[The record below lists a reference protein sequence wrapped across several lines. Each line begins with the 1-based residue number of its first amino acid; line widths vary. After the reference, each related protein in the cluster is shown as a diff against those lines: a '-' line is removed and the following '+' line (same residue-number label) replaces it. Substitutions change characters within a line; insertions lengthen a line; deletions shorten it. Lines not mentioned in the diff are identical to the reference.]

1 MRILYRKFAWGL
13 LVCCSPVLEA
23 EELDVRKDP
32 VVIPAGPFE
41 FAPIFEAAESYNDNI
56 FQRDSLQRDSLLT
69 QFHAGGQLALERQ
82 LNRYALTYTLQ
93 SSQYHNSP
101 QDDYVDNFVGFSS
114 HTEFTRRNRLDFNI
128 GYLDS
133 HYQRGVFLG
142 RDLLTPT
149 QRNEPDQY
157 HLYTADGAYRY
168 GRVEAKGN
176 LELRFNVQDYT
187 FDNNRQFTASQ
198 DRTSFVV
205 TPGFFFRVAPKTV
218 LHLQVENQL
227 MMHKQTEA
235 SSFDYTKQRFLFGGT
250 WAYSAKTQVAA
261 RIGYLHQE
269 FDNAQYPGFDEP
281 TWDLTANW
289 APLSY
294 SQLTLSI
301 ARDVMPTIASDN
313 LRASDRYR
321 LNWVH
326 NWSPRV
332 TSQLFGALENADNK
346 GIGRQDDYTS
356 FGADLSYGIRRWL
369 GVGINYTYRSLK
381 SDDPTV
387 DFTQNAVMF
396 YVTGNPRI
404 SGEAKTPWATWY

>member
-1 MRILYRKFAWGL
+1 MGL
-13 LVCCSPVLEA
+13 
-23 EELDVRKDP
+23 
-32 VVIPAGPFE
+32 
-41 FAPIFEAAESYNDNI
+41 
-56 FQRDSLQRDSLLT
+56 
-69 QFHAGGQLALERQ
+69 
-82 LNRYALTYTLQ
+82 
-93 SSQYHNSP
+93 
-101 QDDYVDNFVGFSS
+101 
-114 HTEFTRRNRLDFNI
+114 
-128 GYLDS
+128 
-133 HYQRGVFLG
+133 
-142 RDLLTPT
+142 
-149 QRNEPDQY
+149 
-157 HLYTADGAYRY
+157 
-168 GRVEAKGN
+168 
-176 LELRFNVQDYT
+176 
-187 FDNNRQFTASQ
+187 
-198 DRTSFVV
+198 
-205 TPGFFFRVAPKTV
+205 
-218 LHLQVENQL
+218 
-227 MMHKQTEA
+227 
-235 SSFDYTKQRFLFGGT
+235 
-250 WAYSAKTQVAA
+250 
-261 RIGYLHQE
+261 
-269 FDNAQYPGFDEP
+269 FDNAQYQGFDEP